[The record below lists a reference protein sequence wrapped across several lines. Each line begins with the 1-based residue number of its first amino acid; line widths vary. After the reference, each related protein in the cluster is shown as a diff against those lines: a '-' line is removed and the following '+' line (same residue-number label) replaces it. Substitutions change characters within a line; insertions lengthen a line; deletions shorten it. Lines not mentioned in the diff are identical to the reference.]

1 MSQAIVVQTTT
12 SSRADAEQL
21 AEIVVQH
28 TLAGCVQITGPITSV
43 YRWKDAVQKDEE
55 FLLSIKTT
63 EQAFTSLAELIRKH
77 HRYEVPEIIALP
89 ITHGSRDYLA
99 WLAEQVTTK

>member
-12 SSRADAEQL
+12 GSRADAEQL
-21 AEIVVQH
+21 AEILVLH
-28 TLAGCVQITGPITSV
+28 SLAGCVQITGPITSV

-63 EQAFTSLAELIRKH
+63 EQAFTPLAELIRKH

-89 ITHGSRDYLA
+89 IAYGSSEYLA
-99 WLAEQVTTK
+99 WLAEQITTE